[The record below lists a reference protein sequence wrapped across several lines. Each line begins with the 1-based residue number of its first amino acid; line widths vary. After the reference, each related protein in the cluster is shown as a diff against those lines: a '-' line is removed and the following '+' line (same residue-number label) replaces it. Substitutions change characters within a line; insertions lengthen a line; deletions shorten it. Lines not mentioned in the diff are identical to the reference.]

1 MSAFLFRSRHR
12 SSAAAGRLLSTS
24 NALAI
29 RHQPANKL
37 NSSLSN
43 VPYFDDGGRMASLR
57 ELHRERRPLISPLAH
72 DALSARLIERAGFKT
87 FNIGGSAML
96 AARHALPDL
105 GLAGFAEMLAGIRDI
120 VEASPLPCLVDADD
134 GYGDV
139 KSVVRTIRAYEAAG
153 VSGVLLEDQSRES
166 KQPGAASA
174 RSVVPLEVM
183 EQKLK
188 AAMEA
193 RQDSDFV
200 IIGRT
205 DAYGAE
211 GLDAALKRAERFL
224 RLGADGI
231 FVAGLKTP
239 QDYAQ
244 VGKAF
249 KDNWNCAA
257 IFEAATTPWFAPA
270 ELYSMGFSQV
280 AYPNILIG
288 RVAKAIEHGLQRLGQ
303 LAAGKDTAFTNG
315 DQEMALKSLA
325 DALDLQKWND
335 LEKKYL

>member
-1 MSAFLFRSRHR
+1 MK
-12 SSAAAGRLLSTS
+12 T
-24 NALAI
+24 
-29 RHQPANKL
+29 
-37 NSSLSN
+37 
-43 VPYFDDGGRMASLR
+43 LR
-57 ELHRERRPLISPLAH
+57 ELHREHKPLVSPLAH

-120 VEASPLPCLVDADD
+120 VEASTLPCLVDADD

-139 KSVVRTIRAYEAAG
+139 KSVVRTIQGYEKSG
-153 VSGVLLEDQSRES
+153 VSGALLEDQSREA

-174 RSVVPLEVM
+174 RSVVPLEIM

-193 RQDSDFV
+193 RRNSDFV

-211 GLDAALKRAERFL
+211 GLDAAIERAKRFL
-224 RLGADGI
+224 GLGADGI
-231 FVAGLKTP
+231 FVAGLKTLE
-239 QDYAQ
+239 DYIR

-249 KDNWNCAA
+249 KGTWNCAA
-257 IFEAATTPWFAPA
+257 IFEVAATPWLTPA
-270 ELYSMGFSQV
+270 ELFDMGFSQV
-280 AYPNILIG
+280 AYPNVLIG
-288 RVAKAIEHGLQRLGQ
+288 RVAKAMEQGLHRLGQ
-303 LAAGKDTAFTNG
+303 LAAGKDSAFKNG
-315 DQEMALKSLA
+315 GQEMALQSLA
-325 DALDLQKWND
+325 EAIDLQKWNA
-335 LEKKYL
+335 LEKNIASRDAAGGR

>member
-1 MSAFLFRSRHR
+1 
-12 SSAAAGRLLSTS
+12 
-24 NALAI
+24 
-29 RHQPANKL
+29 
-37 NSSLSN
+37 
-43 VPYFDDGGRMASLR
+43 MASLR
-57 ELHRERRPLISPLAH
+57 ELHQEQRPLISPLAH
-72 DALSARLIERAGFKT
+72 DALSARLIEQAGFKT

-96 AARHALPDL
+96 AARYALPDL

-120 VEASPLPCLVDADD
+120 VEASKLPCLVDADD

-139 KSVVRTIRAYEAAG
+139 KSVVRTIQGYEAAG

-174 RSVVPLEVM
+174 RNVVPLKVM

-188 AAMEA
+188 AAMAA
-193 RQDSDFV
+193 RQNSDFV

-211 GLDAALKRAERFL
+211 GLAAALKRAERFL

-231 FVAGLKTP
+231 FIAGLKTP
-239 QDYAQ
+239 EDYAE

-249 KDNWNCAA
+249 KGTWNCAA
-257 IFEAATTPWFAPA
+257 IFEAAMTPWLTPA
-270 ELYSMGFSQV
+270 QLYSMGFSQI

-288 RVAKAIEHGLQRLGQ
+288 RVTKSIEQGLMRLTQ
-303 LAAGKDTAFTNG
+303 LAAGKDSAFTNG
-315 DQEMALKSLA
+315 EQEMALKSLV
-325 DALDLQKWND
+325 DALELQKWGE
-335 LEKKYL
+335 LEQRFS

>member
-1 MSAFLFRSRHR
+1 
-12 SSAAAGRLLSTS
+12 
-24 NALAI
+24 
-29 RHQPANKL
+29 
-37 NSSLSN
+37 
-43 VPYFDDGGRMASLR
+43 
-57 ELHRERRPLISPLAH
+57 
-72 DALSARLIERAGFKT
+72 
-87 FNIGGSAML
+87 ML
-96 AARHALPDL
+96 AARYALPDL

-120 VEASPLPCLVDADD
+120 TEATKLPCLVDADD

-139 KSVVRTIRAYEAAG
+139 KSVVRTIQGYETAG
-153 VSGVLLEDQSRES
+153 VSGALLEDQSRES

-174 RSVVPLEVM
+174 RSVVPLEIM

-188 AAMEA
+188 AAMAA
-193 RQDSDFV
+193 RRNPDFV

-239 QDYAQ
+239 EDYVR

-249 KDNWNCAA
+249 KGAWNCAA
-257 IFEAATTPWFAPA
+257 IFEAAATPWLTPA
-270 ELYSMGFSQV
+270 ELLNMGFSQV

-288 RVAKAIEHGLQRLGQ
+288 RVAKAAETGLHRLAQ
-303 LAAGKDTAFTNG
+303 LAAGQHNAFKDG
-315 DQEMALKSLA
+315 EQEMDLKGLA
-325 DALDLQKWND
+325 DALDLKKWTE
-335 LEKKYL
+335 LENKFLQA

>member
-1 MSAFLFRSRHR
+1 
-12 SSAAAGRLLSTS
+12 
-24 NALAI
+24 
-29 RHQPANKL
+29 
-37 NSSLSN
+37 
-43 VPYFDDGGRMASLR
+43 MASLR
-57 ELHRERRPLISPLAH
+57 ELHREHRPLISPLAH

-105 GLAGFAEMLAGIRDI
+105 GLAGYAEMLAGIRDI
-120 VEASPLPCLVDADD
+120 VEASALPCLVDADD

-139 KSVVRTIRAYEAAG
+139 KSVVRTIRGYEAAG

-174 RSVVPLEVM
+174 RSVVPLEVV

-193 RQDSDFV
+193 RLNPDFV

-249 KDNWNCAA
+249 KGNWNCAA
-257 IFEAATTPWFAPA
+257 IFEAATTPWLAPA
-270 ELYSMGFSQV
+270 ELDSMGFSQV

-303 LAAGKDTAFTNG
+303 LAAGKDNAFMKG
-315 DQEMALKSLA
+315 EQEMALKSLA

>member
-1 MSAFLFRSRHR
+1 M
-12 SSAAAGRLLSTS
+12 
-24 NALAI
+24 
-29 RHQPANKL
+29 P
-37 NSSLSN
+37 
-43 VPYFDDGGRMASLR
+43 SLR
-57 ELHRERRPLISPLAH
+57 ELHRAHQPLVSPLAH

-87 FNIGGSAML
+87 FNVGGSALL

-120 VEASPLPCLVDADD
+120 VEASKLPCLVDADD

-139 KSVVRTIRAYEAAG
+139 KSVVRTVQGYEAAG
-153 VSGVLLEDQSRES
+153 VSGLLLEDQARES

-188 AAMEA
+188 AAMDA
-193 RQDSDFV
+193 RQNSDLV
-200 IIGRT
+200 VIGRT

-211 GLDAALKRAERFL
+211 GLDAAIRRAERFL
-224 RLGADGI
+224 RLGADGV

-239 QDYAQ
+239 QDYVQ

-249 KDNWNCAA
+249 KGAWNCAA
-257 IFEAATTPWFAPA
+257 IFEATATPWLAPA
-270 ELYSMGFSQV
+270 DLYKLGFSQV

-288 RVAKAIEHGLQRLGQ
+288 RVTKAIEHGLQRLSQ
-303 LAAGKDTAFTNG
+303 LASGKDNAFANG
-315 DQEMALKSLA
+315 EQEMALKSLA
-325 DALDLQKWND
+325 DALDLQRWND
-335 LEKKYL
+335 LEKKYS

>member
-1 MSAFLFRSRHR
+1 ME
-12 SSAAAGRLLSTS
+12 
-24 NALAI
+24 
-29 RHQPANKL
+29 
-37 NSSLSN
+37 
-43 VPYFDDGGRMASLR
+43 SLR
-57 ELHRERRPLISPLAH
+57 ELHRKHQPLVSPLAH

-96 AARHALPDL
+96 AARYALPDL

-120 VEASPLPCLVDADD
+120 IEATKLPCLVDADD

-139 KSVVRTIRAYEAAG
+139 KSVVRTIQGYETAG
-153 VSGVLLEDQSRES
+153 VSGALLEDQSRES

-174 RSVVPLEVM
+174 RSVVPLEIM

-193 RQDSDFV
+193 RRNPDFV
-200 IIGRT
+200 VIGRT

-224 RLGADGI
+224 RLGVDGV
-231 FVAGLKTP
+231 FVAGLKTSE
-239 QDYAQ
+239 DYVR

-249 KDNWNCAA
+249 KGNWNCAA
-257 IFEAATTPWFAPA
+257 IFEAAATPWLTPA
-270 ELYSMGFSQV
+270 ELFNMGFSQV

-288 RVAKAIEHGLQRLGQ
+288 RVAKAMGQGLHRLGQ
-303 LAAGKDTAFTNG
+303 LAAGNESAFRNG
-315 DQEMALKSLA
+315 EFEMALQSLA
-325 DALDLQKWND
+325 DAVDLQKWNE
-335 LEKKYL
+335 LEKKYR

>member
-1 MSAFLFRSRHR
+1 MIA
-12 SSAAAGRLLSTS
+12 
-24 NALAI
+24 
-29 RHQPANKL
+29 
-37 NSSLSN
+37 
-43 VPYFDDGGRMASLR
+43 YFDDGGRMASLR
-57 ELHRERRPLISPLAH
+57 ELHREHRPLISPLAH

-139 KSVVRTIRAYEAAG
+139 KSVVRTIRAYEVAG
-153 VSGVLLEDQSRES
+153 VSGVLLEDQSREN

-174 RSVVPLEVM
+174 RSVVPLEVI

-193 RQDSDFV
+193 RHNSDFV

-211 GLDAALKRAERFL
+211 GLDAALKRAERLL

-249 KDNWNCAA
+249 KGNWNCAA
-257 IFEAATTPWFAPA
+257 IFEAATTPWLAPA

-280 AYPNILIG
+280 AY
-288 RVAKAIEHGLQRLGQ
+288 RTSS
-303 LAAGKDTAFTNG
+303 LAAWRRRLSMAFN
-315 DQEMALKSLA
+315 AWASLPPA
-325 DALDLQKWND
+325 RTMPS
-335 LEKKYL
+335 

>member
-1 MSAFLFRSRHR
+1 MK
-12 SSAAAGRLLSTS
+12 T
-24 NALAI
+24 
-29 RHQPANKL
+29 
-37 NSSLSN
+37 
-43 VPYFDDGGRMASLR
+43 LR
-57 ELHRERRPLISPLAH
+57 ELHREHQPLVSPLAH

-96 AARHALPDL
+96 AARYALPDL

-120 VEASPLPCLVDADD
+120 VEASTLPCLVDADD

-139 KSVVRTIRAYEAAG
+139 KSVVRTIQGYETAG
-153 VSGVLLEDQSRES
+153 VSGALLEDQSREA

-174 RSVVPLEVM
+174 RSVVPLEIM

-193 RQDSDFV
+193 RRNSDFV

-211 GLDAALKRAERFL
+211 GLDAAIERAERFL
-224 RLGADGI
+224 GLGADGI

-239 QDYAQ
+239 EDYVR

-249 KDNWNCAA
+249 KGTWNCAA
-257 IFEAATTPWFAPA
+257 IFEVAATPWLTPA
-270 ELYSMGFSQV
+270 ELFDMGLSQV
-280 AYPNILIG
+280 AYPNILIR
-288 RVAKAIEHGLQRLGQ
+288 RVAKAMEQGLHRLCQ
-303 LAAGKDTAFTNG
+303 WPAAKTAPSKT
-315 DQEMALKSLA
+315 ASRKWRCKAWPRPSIYKSGTP
-325 DALDLQKWND
+325 
-335 LEKKYL
+335 LEKKYR

>member
-1 MSAFLFRSRHR
+1 MLASSRI
-12 SSAAAGRLLSTS
+12 S
-24 NALAI
+24 N
-29 RHQPANKL
+29 
-37 NSSLSN
+37 
-43 VPYFDDGGRMASLR
+43 GGRMASLR
-57 ELHRERRPLISPLAH
+57 ELHREQRPLISPLAH
-72 DALSARLIERAGFKT
+72 DALSARLIEQAGFKT

-96 AARHALPDL
+96 AARYALPDL

-120 VEASPLPCLVDADD
+120 IEASKLPCLVDADD

-139 KSVVRTIRAYEAAG
+139 KSVVRTIRGYEAAG
-153 VSGVLLEDQSRES
+153 VSGALLEDQSRES

-174 RSVVPLEVM
+174 HNVVPLEVM

-188 AAMEA
+188 AAMAA
-193 RQDSDFV
+193 RHDSDFV

-211 GLDAALKRAERFL
+211 GLGAALKRAERFL

-231 FVAGLKTP
+231 FIAGLKTP
-239 QDYAQ
+239 SDYAE

-249 KDNWNCAA
+249 KGAWNCAA
-257 IFEAATTPWFAPA
+257 IFEAAMTPWLTPA
-270 ELYSMGFSQV
+270 ELYNMGFSQV

-288 RVAKAIEHGLQRLGQ
+288 RVTKSIEQGLRRLTQ

-315 DQEMALKSLA
+315 EQDMALKSLA
-325 DALDLQKWND
+325 DALELQKWKE
-335 LEKKYL
+335 LEKKFS

>member
-1 MSAFLFRSRHR
+1 MIA
-12 SSAAAGRLLSTS
+12 
-24 NALAI
+24 
-29 RHQPANKL
+29 
-37 NSSLSN
+37 
-43 VPYFDDGGRMASLR
+43 YFDDGGRMASLR
-57 ELHRERRPLISPLAH
+57 ELHREHRPLISPLAH

-105 GLAGFAEMLAGIRDI
+105 GLAGFAEMLAGIHDI
-120 VEASPLPCLVDADD
+120 VEASALPCLVDADD

-139 KSVVRTIRAYEAAG
+139 KSVVRTIRAYEVAG
-153 VSGVLLEDQSRES
+153 VSGVLLEDQSREN

-174 RSVVPLEVM
+174 RSVVPLEVI

-193 RQDSDFV
+193 RHNSDFV

-211 GLDAALKRAERFL
+211 GLDAALKRAERLL

-249 KDNWNCAA
+249 KGNWNCAA
-257 IFEAATTPWFAPA
+257 IFEAATTPWLAPA

-280 AYPNILIG
+280 SYPNILIG

-303 LAAGKDTAFTNG
+303 LAAGKDNAFMKG

-325 DALDLQKWND
+325 DALDLQKWNN